1 MKSIA
6 DVVGS
11 SGLAGY
17 AEIALLLFFIVF
29 LAVGIRALLTSRA
42 ALDHAARLP
51 LDDDS
56 SLPTS
61 RSSTRGGE
69 PSRPLDSRER

>member
-29 LAVGIRALLTSRA
+29 LAVSIRALLTNHA
-42 ALDHAARLP
+42 ALDHAAHLP
-51 LDDDS
+51 LDDEFPS
-56 SLPTS
+56 AAS
-61 RSSTRGGE
+61 RSTRGRE
-69 PSRPLDSRER
+69 QSQPLDAREN

>member
-17 AEIALLLFFIVF
+17 AEIALMLFFIVF
-29 LAVGIRALLTSRA
+29 LAVGARALLTSRA
-42 ALDHAARLP
+42 ALDDAARLP
-51 LDDDS
+51 LDDEF
-56 SLPTS
+56 LFPKS
-61 RSSTRGGE
+61 RSSGHDGE
-69 PSRPLDSRER
+69 QSRPLDSREC